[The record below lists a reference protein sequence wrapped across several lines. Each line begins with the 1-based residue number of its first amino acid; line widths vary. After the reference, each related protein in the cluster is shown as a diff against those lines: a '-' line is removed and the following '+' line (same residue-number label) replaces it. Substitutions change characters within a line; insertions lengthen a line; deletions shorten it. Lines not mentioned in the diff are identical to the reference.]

1 MTKTPF
7 NPELIL
13 LNGNIRTMDDDLPQA
28 QAVAI
33 SNGRIIAVGNNDVI
47 GAMAGASTRQINLEG
62 QLTLPGMIDSHFHY
76 YEWAQM
82 RKNLNLAD
90 VTSFSACM
98 QKIQEAAKREKPG
111 NWVIGQGFNESDWPE
126 NRIPSGSDLDQ
137 VAPHHPVIIWRCDLH
152 LAVANTSAL
161 AQANVHKNSPDPP
174 EGLIERGDDGEPTGI
189 LRELAINL
197 VKETIPP
204 LTEEQIVDAMKD
216 GMSELH
222 SLGLTGLHDIRLMGG
237 TEGATA
243 LRSWQKLNEASAL
256 DLRTWVT
263 IPGERIDEA
272 IALGLRT
279 GMGDNRLRLGHL
291 KYFADGGMG
300 ARTAWMIDPYIDGGS
315 GMPLTPID
323 ELELAV
329 DKADD
334 AGLSVMIHAVG
345 DRTNRELA
353 RLFERLGKQRKNPV
367 ENNISWNSHIP
378 HRIEHLQMSRKAD
391 IQKLAN
397 LHVAGCVQPH
407 NMILDINMIDQS
419 VGEKGRYAYAFRDIL
434 ESGIQ
439 LMFSSDCPVA
449 DPNPLA
455 GIHAAVIR
463 QRRDG
468 SPKNGW
474 YPDQCV
480 KVDEAVRAYT
490 CTPAVASGA
499 FDRLGS
505 ISPGKHAD
513 LIVLD
518 KDIYLVEPDKILDTH
533 VVLTMFDGKIVFS
546 VDR

>member
-7 NPELIL
+7 IPELIL

-33 SNGRIIAVGNNDVI
+33 NSGRIIAVGRNDAI
-47 GAMAGASTRQINLEG
+47 GSLANASTRKINLEG
-62 QLTLPGMIDSHFHY
+62 QLALPGMLDSHFHY

-90 VTSFSACM
+90 TRSFSACM
-98 QKIQEAAKREKPG
+98 QSIQTAAQKKNRG
-111 NWVIGQGFNESDWPE
+111 QWIIGQGFNESDWTE
-126 NRIPSGSDLDQ
+126 NRIPSRSDLDQ
-137 VAPHHPVIIWRCDLH
+137 ATPDHPTIIWRCDLH
-152 LAVANTSAL
+152 LAVANSPAL
-161 AQANVHKNSPDPP
+161 ALADVNKNTPDPP
-174 EGLIERGDDGEPTGI
+174 EGLIERDADGEPTGI

-197 VKETIPP
+197 VKEAIPP

-216 GMSELH
+216 GMPELH
-222 SLGLTGLHDIRLMGG
+222 SMGLTGLHDIRIMGG
-237 TEGATA
+237 AEGATA

-279 GMGDNRLRLGHL
+279 GMGDDRLRLGHL

-300 ARTAWMIDPYIDGGS
+300 ARTAWMVDPYIDGGS
-315 GMPLTPID
+315 GIPLTPID
-323 ELELAV
+323 DLELAV
-329 DKADD
+329 DKADN

-353 RLFERLGKQRKNPV
+353 QLFERLGKQR
-367 ENNISWNSHIP
+367 ENHVDNNFFWNSPIP

-391 IQKLAN
+391 VKKLAQLN
-397 LHVAGCVQPH
+397 VAGCVQPH
-407 NMILDINMIDQS
+407 NMALDINMIDQC
-419 VGEKGRYAYAFRDIL
+419 VGKKGRHAYAFRNML
-434 ESGIQ
+434 ESGIK

-455 GIHAAVIR
+455 GIHAAVTR
-463 QRRDG
+463 QRSDG
-468 SPKNGW
+468 SPEGGW

-480 KVDEAVRAYT
+480 KVEEAVRAYT
-490 CTPAVASGA
+490 RTPAVASGA
-499 FDRLGS
+499 YHRLGS

-513 LIVLD
+513 LVVLD
-518 KDIYLVEPDKILDTH
+518 KDIYLAEPEEILDTR
-533 VVLTMFDGKIVFS
+533 VVLTVFAGKVVFS
-546 VDR
+546 SGY